1 MPWIALENASP
12 EDAVSI
18 RELLAELEHDSDRAA
33 GIVGAVLV
41 DESLSALIKT
51 RFEADQDLISDMF
64 RALGPLGS
72 FSAEI
77 TLGFLMGLYSK
88 AAWKELD
95 TIRKIRNEFA
105 HRAARSFSFQRIR
118 DLTNH
123 LSLSEQ
129 VELHASKFPKPGGAG
144 TIWLGIKPPA
154 EEPSIPVLDPIA
166 ADKLTPRQRYM
177 RACQFFSAALAV
189 LLQQPR
195 SPSTTIF

>member
-1 MPWIALENASP
+1 MGVYMPWIALENASP
-12 EDAVSI
+12 EDAGSI

-88 AAWKELD
+88 AAWKELEHQKD
-95 TIRKIRNEFA
+95 
-105 HRAARSFSFQRIR
+105 SQRICAPCR
-118 DLTNH
+118 AIIFFPTHSGFDK
-123 LSLSEQ
+123 SSI
-129 VELHASKFPKPGGAG
+129 VERTSG
-144 TIWLGIKPPA
+144 TTR
-154 EEPSIPVLDPIA
+154 E
-166 ADKLTPRQRYM
+166 
-177 RACQFFSAALAV
+177 
-189 LLQQPR
+189 
-195 SPSTTIF
+195 